1 MELCSPHLQPMNP
14 ACELSHCLSWAGLCS
29 TAKAQI
35 PWAEQDRVAVSPQ
48 PAQCQGCSA
57 TAACGA
63 RTPSLSRKFQG
74 LTVLSREELLV
85 STASF
90 Y

>member
-35 PWAEQDRVAVSPQ
+35 PWAEQDRLAVSPQ
-48 PAQCQGCSA
+48 PAQCQGCSLL
-57 TAACGA
+57 
-63 RTPSLSRKFQG
+63 RVEPELPPFPDSSRD
-74 LTVLSREELLV
+74 
-85 STASF
+85 
-90 Y
+90 